1 MKAWVFFL
9 SSNYYFRYEDVNITN
24 FHTSWRNGM
33 AFCALIHSH
42 KPELLDYSSCD
53 PNQPI
58 ENLEKAFTVAEDKLG
73 VTRLL
78 EPEGVLYEFNSVFDK

>member
-1 MKAWVFFL
+1 MNV
-9 SSNYYFRYEDVNITN
+9 TN
-24 FHTSWRNGM
+24 FHTSWRDGM

-42 KPELLDYSSCD
+42 NHQLLDYSSCD

-58 ENLEKAFTVAEDKLG
+58 ENLSKAFSVAEDKLG

-78 EPEGVLYEFNSVFDK
+78 EPEGEIYINETRTTTV

>member
-1 MKAWVFFL
+1 
-9 SSNYYFRYEDVNITN
+9 
-24 FHTSWRNGM
+24 M

-78 EPEGVLYEFNSVFDK
+78 EPEGV